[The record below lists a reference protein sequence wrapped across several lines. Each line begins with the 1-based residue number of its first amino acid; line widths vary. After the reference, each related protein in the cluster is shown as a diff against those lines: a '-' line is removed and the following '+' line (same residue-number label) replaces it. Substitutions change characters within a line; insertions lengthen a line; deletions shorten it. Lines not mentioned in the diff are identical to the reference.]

1 MATYTV
7 KSGDCLWNIAKSQLG
22 DPYRWTEIADL
33 NGISRSNPMIHPGDV
48 LTLPGSSGG
57 STGTTG
63 SNKNTSNKARIE
75 YFGLQ
80 AGTDRTVYVTWSWSK
95 ANTKSY
101 KVYWYYTTGNNIW
114 FNGTTNNNEVDKGHP
129 EDSRQSTYSAPSNA
143 YKVKVIVKPIS
154 ETRTVNNKETSYWT
168 AEDSTAKE
176 YSFSNAPNPP
186 GTPSVPTVK
195 IDKLKLTATLD
206 DVDSYTTQMVFEVI
220 KDNEETSWPNRKVFN
235 TSGKLSVS
243 TNHVEYTCSINA
255 GSVYKVRCRGYNKND
270 SSKWGPYSSNV
281 ETIPAVPTEFK
292 TCKANSETSVY
303 LEWGAVATAASY
315 DIEYTTEKRYFD
327 GSNGTTTVTGITT
340 TQYEKTG
347 LESGDEY
354 FFRIRAVNSSG
365 ESGWSEIKSVIIG
378 EKPAAPTTWSSTT
391 TAITGET
398 LNLYWVHN
406 SVDGSSQTYA
416 ELELTINGAVTTET
430 IKNTEDEN
438 EKDKT
443 SVYTIDTTSFTEGS
457 QITWR
462 VRTAGVTLQ
471 YGEWSIVRTVD
482 VYAPP
487 TLEINLYNSEGSAF
501 EQLTSFPFY
510 LETNAGP
517 ATQNPIGYYVSIIAN
532 EAYETIDNIGNVKMV
547 SSGEEV
553 YSKYFDFDSSTG
565 SRSIAVTFSANNVN
579 LDNNISYTASCTVS
593 MDSGLTAS
601 ASKEFTVAWTDV
613 EYSPNAEIGIDLDAV
628 AAQIRPYCE
637 DDDGTPI
644 SGVTLA
650 VYRREFDG
658 GFTEIASGI
667 ENTGTSFVVDPH
679 PSLDYARYRIVAT
692 TVETGAVSFYDVPG
706 YPVGKPAVIIQWSEA
721 WQGFDTTNSDEI
733 LEPTW
738 SGSMLVLPY
747 NIDISSTYRNDVT
760 LVKYTGRSHPVS
772 YYGTQRGETASWSM
786 EIPKND
792 TETLYGIRRLSVWP
806 GDVYVREP
814 SGSGYWANIN
824 VTFNQDHLET
834 TIPITFDIT
843 RVEGG
848 I

>member
-48 LTLPGSSGG
+48 LTLPGSS
-57 STGTTG
+57 SGTTG

-186 GTPSVPTVK
+186 GTPSAPTVK

-281 ETIPAVPTEFK
+281 ETIPSVPTEFK

-327 GSNGTTTVTGITT
+327 GSDGTTTVTGITT

-471 YGEWSIVRTVD
+471 YGDWSIVRTVD

-487 TLEINLYNSEGSAF
+487 TLEINLYDSEGSAF

-579 LDNNISYTASCTVS
+579 LDNNISYMASCTVS

-613 EYSPNAEIGIDLDAV
+613 EYSPNAEIGIDLDTV

-824 VTFNQDHLET
+824 VTFSQDHLET

>member
-1 MATYTV
+1 
-7 KSGDCLWNIAKSQLG
+7 
-22 DPYRWTEIADL
+22 
-33 NGISRSNPMIHPGDV
+33 MIHPGDV

-416 ELELTINGAVTTET
+416 ELELTINGTVTTET
-430 IKNTEDEN
+430 IKNTEDEDK
-438 EKDKT
+438 KDKT

>member
-7 KSGDCLWNIAKSQLG
+7 KSGDCLWNIAQSKLG
-22 DPYRWTEIADL
+22 NPYRWTEIADL
-33 NGISRSNPMIHPGDV
+33 NGISRSNPIIYPGDV
-48 LTLPGSSGG
+48 LTLPGSSSG
-57 STGTTG
+57 GTTG
-63 SNKNTSNKARIE
+63 SNRNTSNKARIE
-75 YFGLQ
+75 YLGLQ
-80 AGTDRTVYVTWSWSK
+80 AGTDRTLYVTWSWSRTS
-95 ANTKSY
+95 TKSY
-101 KVYWYYTTGNNIW
+101 KVSWYYSTGNNVW
-114 FNGTTNNNEVDKGHP
+114 FTGAINNNEVDRYHP
-129 EDSRQSTYSAPSNA
+129 SDSRQSTYTAPSNA
-143 YKVKVIVKPIS
+143 YKVKVIVRPIAN
-154 ETRTVNNKETSYWT
+154 TDKVNNKDTFKWIAS
-168 AEDSTAKE
+168 DSTAKY

-186 GTPSVPTVK
+186 GTPSAPTVT

-206 DVDSYTTQMVFEVI
+206 DIDSNTTKMMFEVT
-220 KDNEETSWPNRKVFN
+220 KNNNKVFN
-235 TSGKLSVS
+235 TSGKLSVK

-255 GSVYKVRCRGYNKND
+255 GSEYKVRCKGYNKND
-270 SSKWGPYSSNV
+270 SSEWGPYSSNMA
-281 ETIPAVPTEFK
+281 TIPAVPTEFE

-303 LEWGAVATAASY
+303 LEWGAVATATSY

-327 GSNGTTTVTGITT
+327 GSDGTTTVTGITT

-347 LESGDEY
+347 LEGGDEY

-365 ESGWSEIKSVIIG
+365 ESGWSEIKSVIVG
-378 EKPAAPTTWSSTT
+378 EKPSAPTTWSSTT

-416 ELELTINGAVTTET
+416 ELELTINGTVTTET
-430 IKNTEDEN
+430 IKNTENED

-443 SVYTIDTTSFTEGS
+443 SVYTIDTTPLTEGS
-457 QITWR
+457 QIAWR

-471 YGEWSIVRTVD
+471 YGDWSIVRTVD

-487 TLEINLYNSEGSAF
+487 TLEINLYDSEGSAF

-532 EAYETIDNIGNVKMV
+532 EAYETTDNIGNVKMV

-553 YSKYFDFDSSTG
+553 YSRYFDFDSSTG

-601 ASKEFTVAWTDV
+601 ASKEFTVAWTDI
-613 EYSPNAEIGIDLDAV
+613 EYSPNAEIGVDLDAV
-628 AAQIRPYCE
+628 TAQIRPYCE

-706 YPVGKPAVIIQWSEA
+706 YPIGKPAVIIQWSEA
-721 WQGFDTTNSDEI
+721 WQGFDTRNSDEI
-733 LEPTW
+733 SEPTW

-792 TETLYGIRRLSVWP
+792 TETLYGIRRLSIWP

-824 VTFNQDHLET
+824 VTFNQDHLAT
-834 TIPITFDIT
+834 TIPITFEIT

>member
-7 KSGDCLWNIAKSQLG
+7 KSGDCLWNIAQSKLG
-22 DPYRWTEIADL
+22 NPYRWTEIADL
-33 NGISRSNPMIHPGDV
+33 NGISRSNPIIYPGDV
-48 LTLPGSSGG
+48 LTLPGSSSG
-57 STGTTG
+57 GTTG
-63 SNKNTSNKARIE
+63 SNRNTSNKARIE
-75 YFGLQ
+75 YLGLQ
-80 AGTDRTVYVTWSWSK
+80 AGTDRTLYVTWSWSRTS
-95 ANTKSY
+95 TKSY
-101 KVYWYYTTGNNIW
+101 KVSWYYSTGNNVW
-114 FNGTTNNNEVDKGHP
+114 FTGAINNNEVDRYHP
-129 EDSRQSTYSAPSNA
+129 SDSRQSTYTAPSNA
-143 YKVKVIVKPIS
+143 YKVKVIVRPIAN
-154 ETRTVNNKETSYWT
+154 TDKVNNKDTFKWIAS
-168 AEDSTAKE
+168 DSTAKY

-186 GTPSVPTVK
+186 GTPSAPTVT

-206 DVDSYTTQMVFEVI
+206 DIDSNTTKMMFEVT
-220 KDNEETSWPNRKVFN
+220 KNNNKVFN
-235 TSGKLSVS
+235 TSGKLSVK

-255 GSVYKVRCRGYNKND
+255 GSEYKVRCKGYNKND
-270 SSKWGPYSSNV
+270 SSEWGPYSSNMA
-281 ETIPAVPTEFK
+281 TIPAVPTEFE

-303 LEWGAVATAASY
+303 LEWGAVATATSY

-327 GSNGTTTVTGITT
+327 GSDGTTTVTGITT

-347 LESGDEY
+347 LEGGDEY

-365 ESGWSEIKSVIIG
+365 ESGWSEIKSVIVG
-378 EKPAAPTTWSSTT
+378 EKPSAPTTWSSTT

-416 ELELTINGAVTTET
+416 ELELTINGTVTTET
-430 IKNTEDEN
+430 IKNTENED

-443 SVYTIDTTSFTEGS
+443 SVYTIDTTPLTEGS

-471 YGEWSIVRTVD
+471 YGDWSIVRTVD

-487 TLEINLYNSEGSAF
+487 TLEINLYDSEGSAF

-532 EAYETIDNIGNVKMV
+532 EAYETTDNIGNVKMV

-553 YSKYFDFDSSTG
+553 YSRYFDFDSSTG

-601 ASKEFTVAWTDV
+601 ASKEFTVAWTDI
-613 EYSPNAEIGIDLDAV
+613 EYSPNAEIGVDLDAV
-628 AAQIRPYCE
+628 TAQIRPYCE

-706 YPVGKPAVIIQWSEA
+706 YPIGKPAVIIQWSEA
-721 WQGFDTTNSDEI
+721 WQGFDTRNSDEI
-733 LEPTW
+733 SEPTW

-747 NIDISSTYRNDVT
+747 NIDISNTYRNDVT

-792 TETLYGIRRLSVWP
+792 TETLYGIRRLSIWP

-824 VTFNQDHLET
+824 VTFNQDHLAT
-834 TIPITFDIT
+834 TIPITFEIT

>member
-1 MATYTV
+1 M
-7 KSGDCLWNIAKSQLG
+7 K
-22 DPYRWTEIADL
+22 
-33 NGISRSNPMIHPGDV
+33 
-48 LTLPGSSGG
+48 
-57 STGTTG
+57 
-63 SNKNTSNKARIE
+63 
-75 YFGLQ
+75 
-80 AGTDRTVYVTWSWSK
+80 
-95 ANTKSY
+95 
-101 KVYWYYTTGNNIW
+101 
-114 FNGTTNNNEVDKGHP
+114 
-129 EDSRQSTYSAPSNA
+129 
-143 YKVKVIVKPIS
+143 
-154 ETRTVNNKETSYWT
+154 WT
-168 AEDSTAKE
+168 ASDSTAKY

-186 GTPSVPTVK
+186 GTPSAPTVT

-206 DVDSYTTQMVFEVI
+206 DVDSNTTKMMFEVT
-220 KDNEETSWPNRKVFN
+220 KDNNKVFN
-235 TSGKLSVS
+235 TSGKLSVK

-255 GSVYKVRCRGYNKND
+255 GSEYKVRCKGYNKND
-270 SSKWGPYSSNV
+270 SSEWGPYSSNMV
-281 ETIPAVPTEFK
+281 TIPAVPTEFE

-303 LEWGAVATAASY
+303 LEWGAVATATSY

-327 GSNGTTTVTGITT
+327 GSDGTTTITGITT

-347 LESGDEY
+347 LEGGDEY

-365 ESGWSEIKSVIIG
+365 ESGWSEIKSVIVG

-416 ELELTINGAVTTET
+416 ELELTINGTVTTET
-430 IKNTEDEN
+430 IKNTEDED

-443 SVYTIDTTSFTEGS
+443 SVYTINTTSLTEGS

-471 YGEWSIVRTVD
+471 YGDWSIVRTVD

-532 EAYETIDNIGNVKMV
+532 EAYETTDNIGNVKMV

-553 YSKYFDFDSSTG
+553 YSRYFDFDSSTG

-601 ASKEFTVAWTDV
+601 ASKEFTVAWTDI
-613 EYSPNAEIGIDLDAV
+613 EYSPNAEIGVDLDAV
-628 AAQIRPYCE
+628 TAQIRPYCE

-658 GFTEIASGI
+658 GFTEIASGV
-667 ENTGTSFVVDPH
+667 ENTGTSFVMDPH

-706 YPVGKPAVIIQWSEA
+706 YPIGKPAVIIQWSEA
-721 WQGFDTTNSDEI
+721 WQGFDTRNSDEI
-733 LEPTW
+733 SEPTW

-824 VTFNQDHLET
+824 VTFNQDHLAT

>member
-7 KSGDCLWNIAKSQLG
+7 KRGDCLWNIAQSKLG
-22 DPYRWTEIADL
+22 NPYRWTEIADL
-33 NGISRSNPMIHPGDV
+33 NGISRSNPIIHPGDV
-48 LTLPGSSGG
+48 LTLPGSSSG
-57 STGTTG
+57 GTTIS

-75 YFGLQ
+75 YLGLQ
-80 AGTDRTVYVTWSWSK
+80 AGTDRTLYVTWSWSRTS
-95 ANTKSY
+95 TKSY
-101 KVYWYYTTGNNIW
+101 KVYWYYSTGNNVW
-114 FNGTTNNNEVDKGHP
+114 FTGATNNNEVDSYHP
-129 EDSRQSTYSAPSNA
+129 SDARQSTYTAPSNA
-143 YKVKVIVKPIS
+143 YKVKVIVRPIAK
-154 ETRTVNNKETSYWT
+154 TGKVNNKETLKWT
-168 AEDSTAKE
+168 ASDSTAKY

-186 GTPSVPTVK
+186 GTPSAPTVT

-206 DVDSYTTQMVFEVI
+206 DVDSNTTKMMFEVT
-220 KDNEETSWPNRKVFN
+220 KNNNKVFN
-235 TSGKLSVS
+235 TSGKLSVK

-255 GSVYKVRCRGYNKND
+255 GSEYKVRCKGYNKND
-270 SSKWGPYSSNV
+270 SSEWGPYSSNMA
-281 ETIPAVPTEFK
+281 TIPAVPTEFE

-303 LEWGAVATAASY
+303 LEWGAVATATSY

-327 GSNGTTTVTGITT
+327 GSDGTTTVTGITT

-347 LESGDEY
+347 LEGGDEY

-365 ESGWSEIKSVIIG
+365 ESGWSEIKSVIVG

-391 TAITGET
+391 TAIIGET

-416 ELELTINGAVTTET
+416 ELELTINGTVTTET

-443 SVYTIDTTSFTEGS
+443 SVYTINTTSLTEGS

-471 YGEWSIVRTVD
+471 YGDWSIVRTVD

-532 EAYETIDNIGNVKMV
+532 EAYETTDNIGNAKMV

-553 YSKYFDFDSSTG
+553 YSRYFDFDSSTG

-601 ASKEFTVAWTDV
+601 ASKEFTVAWTDI
-613 EYSPNAEIGIDLDAV
+613 EYSPNAEIGVDLDTV
-628 AAQIRPYCE
+628 TAQIRPYCE

-658 GFTEIASGI
+658 GFTEIASGV
-667 ENTGTSFVVDPH
+667 ENTGTSFVLDPH

-692 TVETGAVSFYDVPG
+692 TVETGSVSFYDVPG
-706 YPVGKPAVIIQWSEA
+706 YPIGKPAVIIQWSEA

-733 LEPTW
+733 SEPTW

-824 VTFNQDHLET
+824 VTFNQDHLAT
-834 TIPITFDIT
+834 TIPITFEIT

>member
-7 KSGDCLWNIAKSQLG
+7 KRGDCLWNIAQSKLG
-22 DPYRWTEIADL
+22 NPYRWTEIADL
-33 NGISRSNPMIHPGDV
+33 NGISRSNPIIHPGDV
-48 LTLPGSSGG
+48 LTLPGSNSGG
-57 STGTTG
+57 TTIS
-63 SNKNTSNKARIE
+63 SNKNTSSRARIE
-75 YFGLQ
+75 YLGLQ
-80 AGTDRTVYVTWSWSK
+80 AGTDRTLYVTWSWSRTS
-95 ANTKSY
+95 TKSY
-101 KVYWYYTTGNNIW
+101 KVYWYYSTGNNVW
-114 FNGTTNNNEVDKGHP
+114 FTGATNNNEVDRYHP
-129 EDSRQSTYSAPSNA
+129 SDARQSTYTAPSNA
-143 YKVKVIVKPIS
+143 YKVKVIVRPIAK
-154 ETRTVNNKETSYWT
+154 TGKVNNIETFKWIAS
-168 AEDSTAKE
+168 DSTAKY

-186 GTPSVPTVK
+186 GTPSAPTVT

-206 DVDSYTTQMVFEVI
+206 DVDSNTTKMMFEVT
-220 KDNEETSWPNRKVFN
+220 KNNNKVFN
-235 TSGKLSVS
+235 TSGKLSVK

-255 GSVYKVRCRGYNKND
+255 GSEYKVRCKGYNKND
-270 SSKWGPYSSNV
+270 SSEWGPYSSNMV
-281 ETIPAVPTEFK
+281 TIPAVPTEFE

-303 LEWGAVATAASY
+303 LEWGAVATATSY

-327 GSNGTTTVTGITT
+327 GSDGTTTITGITT

-347 LESGDEY
+347 LEGGDEY

-365 ESGWSEIKSVIIG
+365 ESGWSEIKSVIVG
-378 EKPAAPTTWSSTT
+378 EKPEAPTTWSSTT

-416 ELELTINGAVTTET
+416 ELELTINGTVTTET

-438 EKDKT
+438 EKDKV
-443 SVYTIDTTSFTEGS
+443 SVYSINSTSLTEGS

-471 YGEWSIVRTVD
+471 YGDWSIVRTVD

-532 EAYETIDNIGNVKMV
+532 EAYETTDNIGNVKMV

-553 YSKYFDFDSSTG
+553 YSRYFDFDSSTG

-601 ASKEFTVAWTDV
+601 ASKEFTVAWTDI
-613 EYSPNAEIGIDLDAV
+613 EYSPNAEIGVDLDTV
-628 AAQIRPYCE
+628 TAQIRPYCE

-658 GFTEIASGI
+658 GFTEIASGV

-692 TVETGAVSFYDVPG
+692 TVETGSVSFYDVPG
-706 YPVGKPAVIIQWSEA
+706 YPIGKPAVIIQWSEA

-733 LEPTW
+733 SEPTW

-824 VTFNQDHLET
+824 VTFNQDHLAT

>member
-7 KSGDCLWNIAKSQLG
+7 KRGDCLWNIAQSKLG
-22 DPYRWTEIADL
+22 NPYRWTEIADL
-33 NGISRSNPMIHPGDV
+33 NGISRSNPIIHPGDV
-48 LTLPGSSGG
+48 LTLPGSSSGG
-57 STGTTG
+57 TTTG

-80 AGTDRTVYVTWSWSK
+80 AGTDRTLYVTWSWSK
-95 ANTKSY
+95 TNTKSY

-114 FNGTTNNNEVDKGHP
+114 FTGATNNNEVDSNHP
-129 EDSRQSTYSAPSNA
+129 SDSRQSTYTAPSNA

-154 ETRTVNNKETSYWT
+154 KTRTINNKETSYWT
-168 AEDSTAKE
+168 AGDSTAKY

-186 GTPSVPTVK
+186 GTPSAPTVT

-206 DVDSYTTQMVFEVI
+206 DVDSNTTKMMFEVT
-220 KDNEETSWPNRKVFN
+220 KDNNKVFN
-235 TSGKLSVS
+235 TSGKLSVK

-255 GSVYKVRCRGYNKND
+255 GSEYKVRCKGYNKND
-270 SSKWGPYSSNV
+270 SSEWGPYSSNMA
-281 ETIPAVPTEFK
+281 TIPAVPTEFK

-303 LEWGAVATAASY
+303 LEWGAVSTAVSY

-327 GSNGTTTVTGITT
+327 GSDGTTTVTGITT

-347 LESGDEY
+347 LEGGDEY

-365 ESGWSEIKSVIIG
+365 ESGWSEIKSVIVG

-416 ELELTINGAVTTET
+416 ELELTINGTVTTET
-430 IKNTEDEN
+430 IKNTEDEDK
-438 EKDKT
+438 KDKT
-443 SVYTIDTTSFTEGS
+443 SVYTINTTSLTEGS

-471 YGEWSIVRTVD
+471 YGDWSIVRTVD

-532 EAYETIDNIGNVKMV
+532 EAYETTDNIGNVKMV

-613 EYSPNAEIGIDLDAV
+613 EYSPNAEIGVDLDAIT
-628 AAQIRPYCE
+628 AQIRPYCE

-658 GFTEIASGI
+658 RFTEIASGI

-824 VTFNQDHLET
+824 VTFNQDHLAT
-834 TIPITFDIT
+834 TIPITFEIT

>member
-1 MATYTV
+1 M
-7 KSGDCLWNIAKSQLG
+7 
-22 DPYRWTEIADL
+22 
-33 NGISRSNPMIHPGDV
+33 
-48 LTLPGSSGG
+48 
-57 STGTTG
+57 
-63 SNKNTSNKARIE
+63 
-75 YFGLQ
+75 
-80 AGTDRTVYVTWSWSK
+80 
-95 ANTKSY
+95 
-101 KVYWYYTTGNNIW
+101 
-114 FNGTTNNNEVDKGHP
+114 
-129 EDSRQSTYSAPSNA
+129 
-143 YKVKVIVKPIS
+143 
-154 ETRTVNNKETSYWT
+154 
-168 AEDSTAKE
+168 
-176 YSFSNAPNPP
+176 
-186 GTPSVPTVK
+186 
-195 IDKLKLTATLD
+195 
-206 DVDSYTTQMVFEVI
+206 
-220 KDNEETSWPNRKVFN
+220 
-235 TSGKLSVS
+235 
-243 TNHVEYTCSINA
+243 
-255 GSVYKVRCRGYNKND
+255 
-270 SSKWGPYSSNV
+270 
-281 ETIPAVPTEFK
+281 
-292 TCKANSETSVY
+292 
-303 LEWGAVATAASY
+303 
-315 DIEYTTEKRYFD
+315 
-327 GSNGTTTVTGITT
+327 
-340 TQYEKTG
+340 
-347 LESGDEY
+347 
-354 FFRIRAVNSSG
+354 
-365 ESGWSEIKSVIIG
+365 
-378 EKPAAPTTWSSTT
+378 
-391 TAITGET
+391 
-398 LNLYWVHN
+398 
-406 SVDGSSQTYA
+406 
-416 ELELTINGAVTTET
+416 
-430 IKNTEDEN
+430 
-438 EKDKT
+438 
-443 SVYTIDTTSFTEGS
+443 
-457 QITWR
+457 
-462 VRTAGVTLQ
+462 
-471 YGEWSIVRTVD
+471 
-482 VYAPP
+482 YAPP

-532 EAYETIDNIGNVKMV
+532 EAYETTDNIGNVKMV

-553 YSKYFDFDSSTG
+553 YSRYFDFDSSTG

-601 ASKEFTVAWTDV
+601 ASKEFTVAWTDI
-613 EYSPNAEIGIDLDAV
+613 EYSPNAEIGVDLDAV
-628 AAQIRPYCE
+628 TAQIRPYCE

-658 GFTEIASGI
+658 GFTEIASGV

-706 YPVGKPAVIIQWSEA
+706 YPIGKPAVIIQWSEA
-721 WQGFDTTNSDEI
+721 WQGFDTRNSDEI
-733 LEPTW
+733 SEPTW

-824 VTFNQDHLET
+824 VTFNQDHLAT

>member
-7 KSGDCLWNIAKSQLG
+7 KRGDCLWNIAQSKLG
-22 DPYRWTEIADL
+22 NPYRWTEIADL
-33 NGISRSNPMIHPGDV
+33 NGISRSNPIIHPGDV
-48 LTLPGSSGG
+48 LTLPGSSSG
-57 STGTTG
+57 GTTIS
-63 SNKNTSNKARIE
+63 SNRNTSNKVRIE
-75 YFGLQ
+75 YLGLQ
-80 AGTDRTVYVTWSWSK
+80 AGTDRTLYVTWSWSRTS
-95 ANTKSY
+95 TKSY
-101 KVYWYYTTGNNIW
+101 KIYWYYTTGNNVW
-114 FNGTTNNNEVDKGHP
+114 FTGATNNNEVDRYHP
-129 EDSRQSTYSAPSNA
+129 SDSRQSTYTAPSNA
-143 YKVKVIVKPIS
+143 YKVKVIVRPIAN
-154 ETRTVNNKETSYWT
+154 TDIINNKETSKWI
-168 AEDSTAKE
+168 AGDSTAKY

-186 GTPSVPTVK
+186 GTPSAPTVT
-195 IDKLKLTATLD
+195 IDKLKLTAILD
-206 DVDSYTTQMVFEVI
+206 DIDSNTTKMMFEVT
-220 KDNEETSWPNRKVFN
+220 KNNNKVFN
-235 TSGKLSVS
+235 TSGKLSVKK
-243 TNHVEYTCSINA
+243 NHVEYTCSINA
-255 GSVYKVRCRGYNKND
+255 GSEYKVRCKGYNKND
-270 SSKWGPYSSNV
+270 SSEWGPYSSNMA
-281 ETIPAVPTEFK
+281 TIPAVPTEFE

-303 LEWGAVATAASY
+303 LEWGAVATATSY

-327 GSNGTTTVTGITT
+327 GSDGTTTITGITT

-347 LESGDEY
+347 LEGGDEY

-365 ESGWSEIKSVIIG
+365 ESGWSEIKSVIVG

-406 SVDGSSQTYA
+406 SADGSSQTYA
-416 ELELTINGAVTTET
+416 ELELTINGTVTTET
-430 IKNTEDEN
+430 IKNTEDEDK
-438 EKDKT
+438 KDKT
-443 SVYTIDTTSFTEGS
+443 SVYTINTTSLTEGS

-471 YGEWSIVRTVD
+471 YGDWSIVRTVD

-532 EAYETIDNIGNVKMV
+532 EAYETTDNIGNVKMV

-553 YSKYFDFDSSTG
+553 YSRYFDFDSSTG

-601 ASKEFTVAWTDV
+601 ASKEFTVAWTDI
-613 EYSPNAEIGIDLDAV
+613 EYSPNAEIGVDLDAV
-628 AAQIRPYCE
+628 TAQIRPYCE

-706 YPVGKPAVIIQWSEA
+706 YPIGKPAVIIQWSEA
-721 WQGFDTTNSDEI
+721 WQGFDTRNSDEI

-772 YYGTQRGETASWSM
+772 YYGTHRGETASWSM

-792 TETLYGIRRLSVWP
+792 TETLYGIRRLSIWP

-824 VTFNQDHLET
+824 VTFSQDHLAT
-834 TIPITFDIT
+834 TIPITFEIT

>member
-416 ELELTINGAVTTET
+416 ELELTINGTVTTET
-430 IKNTEDEN
+430 IKNTEDEDK
-438 EKDKT
+438 KDKT

>member
-186 GTPSVPTVK
+186 GTPSAPTVK

-281 ETIPAVPTEFK
+281 ETIPSVPTEFK

-327 GSNGTTTVTGITT
+327 GSDGTTTVTGITT

-430 IKNTEDEN
+430 IKNTEDEDK
-438 EKDKT
+438 KDKT

-579 LDNNISYTASCTVS
+579 LDNNISYMASCTVS

-613 EYSPNAEIGIDLDAV
+613 EYSPNAEIGIDLDTV

>member
-7 KSGDCLWNIAKSQLG
+7 KSGDCLWNIAQSKLG
-22 DPYRWTEIADL
+22 NPYRWTEIADL
-33 NGISRSNPMIHPGDV
+33 NGISRSNPIIYPGDV
-48 LTLPGSSGG
+48 LTLPGSSSG
-57 STGTTG
+57 GTTG
-63 SNKNTSNKARIE
+63 SNRNTSNKARIE
-75 YFGLQ
+75 YLGLQ
-80 AGTDRTVYVTWSWSK
+80 AGTDRTLYVTWSWSRTS
-95 ANTKSY
+95 TKSY
-101 KVYWYYTTGNNIW
+101 KVSWYYSTGNNVW
-114 FNGTTNNNEVDKGHP
+114 FTGAINNNEVDRYHP
-129 EDSRQSTYSAPSNA
+129 SDSRQSTYTAPSNA
-143 YKVKVIVKPIS
+143 YKVKVIVRPIAN
-154 ETRTVNNKETSYWT
+154 TDKVNNKDTFKWIAS
-168 AEDSTAKE
+168 DSTAKY

-186 GTPSVPTVK
+186 GTPSAPTVT

-206 DVDSYTTQMVFEVI
+206 DIDSNTTKMMFEVT
-220 KDNEETSWPNRKVFN
+220 KNNNKVFN
-235 TSGKLSVS
+235 TSGKLSVK

-255 GSVYKVRCRGYNKND
+255 GSEYKVRCKGYNKND
-270 SSKWGPYSSNV
+270 SSEWGPYSSNMA
-281 ETIPAVPTEFK
+281 TIPAVPTEFE

-303 LEWGAVATAASY
+303 LEWGAVATATSY

-327 GSNGTTTVTGITT
+327 GSDGTTTVTGITT

-347 LESGDEY
+347 LEGGDEY

-365 ESGWSEIKSVIIG
+365 ESGWSEIKSVIVG
-378 EKPAAPTTWSSTT
+378 EKPSAPTTWSSTT

-416 ELELTINGAVTTET
+416 ELELTINGTVTTET
-430 IKNTEDEN
+430 IKNTENED

-443 SVYTIDTTSFTEGS
+443 SVYTIDTTPLTEGS
-457 QITWR
+457 QIAWR

-471 YGEWSIVRTVD
+471 YGDWSIVRTVD

-487 TLEINLYNSEGSAF
+487 TLEINLYDSEGSAF

-532 EAYETIDNIGNVKMV
+532 EAYETTDNIGNVKMV

-553 YSKYFDFDSSTG
+553 YSRYFDFDSSTG

-601 ASKEFTVAWTDV
+601 ASKEFTVAWTDI
-613 EYSPNAEIGIDLDAV
+613 EYSPNAEIGVDLDAV
-628 AAQIRPYCE
+628 TAQIRPYCE

-706 YPVGKPAVIIQWSEA
+706 YPIGKPAVIIQWSEA
-721 WQGFDTTNSDEI
+721 WQGFDTRNSDEI
-733 LEPTW
+733 SEPTW

-792 TETLYGIRRLSVWP
+792 TETLYGIIRLSIWP
-806 GDVYVREP
+806 VDFYVREP

-824 VTFNQDHLET
+824 VTFNQDHLAT
-834 TIPITFDIT
+834 TIPITFEIT

>member
-7 KSGDCLWNIAKSQLG
+7 KSGDCLWNIAQSKLG
-22 DPYRWTEIADL
+22 NPYRWTEIADL
-33 NGISRSNPMIHPGDV
+33 NGISRSNPVINPGDV
-48 LTLPGSSGG
+48 LTLPDSS
-57 STGTTG
+57 SGTTG
-63 SNKNTSNKARIE
+63 SNKNTSNKVRIE

-114 FNGTTNNNEVDKGHP
+114 FNGTTANNEVDERHP
-129 EDSRQSTYSAPSNA
+129 ENSRQSTYSAPSNA

-154 ETRTVNNKETSYWT
+154 ETRTVNDKETSYWT

-176 YSFSNAPNPP
+176 YSFSKAPNPP
-186 GTPSVPTVK
+186 GTPSAPTVN

-206 DVDSYTTQMVFEVI
+206 DVDSYTRQIVFEVI
-220 KDNEETSWPNRKVFN
+220 KDNEETSWPHRKVFN
-235 TSGKLSVS
+235 TSGKLPVS

-270 SSKWGPYSSNV
+270 SSDWGPYSSNV

-303 LEWGAVATAASY
+303 LEWGAVATATSY

-327 GSNGTTTVTGITT
+327 GSDGTTTVTGITS

-347 LESGDEY
+347 LESGEEY

-406 SVDGSSQTYA
+406 AVDGSSQTYA
-416 ELELTINGAVTTET
+416 ELELTINGTVTTET
-430 IKNTEDEN
+430 IKNTENED

-443 SVYTIDTTSFTEGS
+443 SVYTINTTSFTEGS
-457 QITWR
+457 KITWR
-462 VRTAGVTLQ
+462 VRTAGITKQ

-487 TLEINLYNSEGSAF
+487 TLEINLYDSEGSAF

-532 EAYETIDNIGNVKMV
+532 EAYETTDNIGNVKMV

-579 LDNNISYTASCTVS
+579 LDNNISYTASCIVS

-601 ASKEFTVAWTDV
+601 ASKEFTVAWTDA
-613 EYSPNAEIGIDLDAV
+613 EYSPNAEIGIDLDTV

-644 SGVTLA
+644 PGVMLA

-733 LEPTW
+733 SEPTW

-792 TETLYGIRRLSVWP
+792 SETLYGIRRLSVWP

-824 VTFNQDHLET
+824 VTFSQDHLET

>member
-7 KSGDCLWNIAKSQLG
+7 KRGDCLWNIAQSKLG
-22 DPYRWTEIADL
+22 NPYRWTEIADL
-33 NGISRSNPMIHPGDV
+33 NGISRSNPIIHPGDV
-48 LTLPGSSGG
+48 LTLPGSSSG
-57 STGTTG
+57 GTTIS

-75 YFGLQ
+75 YLGLQ
-80 AGTDRTVYVTWSWSK
+80 AGTDRTLYVTWSWSRTS
-95 ANTKSY
+95 TKSY
-101 KVYWYYTTGNNIW
+101 KVYWYYSTGNNVW
-114 FNGTTNNNEVDKGHP
+114 FTGATNNNEVDSYHP
-129 EDSRQSTYSAPSNA
+129 SDARQSTYTAPSNA
-143 YKVKVIVKPIS
+143 YKVKVIVRPIAK
-154 ETRTVNNKETSYWT
+154 TGKVNNKETLKWT
-168 AEDSTAKE
+168 ASDSTAKY

-186 GTPSVPTVK
+186 GTPSAPTVT

-206 DVDSYTTQMVFEVI
+206 DVDSSTTKMMFEVT
-220 KDNEETSWPNRKVFN
+220 KNNNKVFN
-235 TSGKLSVS
+235 TSGKLSVK

-255 GSVYKVRCRGYNKND
+255 GSEYKVRCKGYNKND
-270 SSKWGPYSSNV
+270 SSEWGPYSSNMA
-281 ETIPAVPTEFK
+281 TIPAVPTEFE

-303 LEWGAVATAASY
+303 LEWGAVATATSY

-327 GSNGTTTVTGITT
+327 GSDGTTTVTGITT

-347 LESGDEY
+347 LEGGDEY

-365 ESGWSEIKSVIIG
+365 ESGWSEIKSVIVG
-378 EKPAAPTTWSSTT
+378 EKPSAPTTWSSTT

-416 ELELTINGAVTTET
+416 ELELTINGTVTTET

-443 SVYTIDTTSFTEGS
+443 SVYTINTTSLTEGS

-471 YGEWSIVRTVD
+471 YGDWSIVRTVD

-532 EAYETIDNIGNVKMV
+532 EAYETTDNIGNVKMV

-553 YSKYFDFDSSTG
+553 YSRYFDFDSSTG

-601 ASKEFTVAWTDV
+601 ASKEFIVAWTDI
-613 EYSPNAEIGIDLDAV
+613 EYSPNAEIGVDLDTV
-628 AAQIRPYCE
+628 TAQIRPYCE

-658 GFTEIASGI
+658 GFTEIASGV

-692 TVETGAVSFYDVPG
+692 TVETGSVSFYDVPG
-706 YPVGKPAVIIQWSEA
+706 YPIGKPAVIIQWSEA

-733 LEPTW
+733 SEPTW

-824 VTFNQDHLET
+824 VTFSQDHLAT
-834 TIPITFDIT
+834 TIPITFEIT

>member
-7 KSGDCLWNIAKSQLG
+7 KRGDCLWNIAQSKLG
-22 DPYRWTEIADL
+22 NPYRWTEIADL
-33 NGISRSNPMIHPGDV
+33 NGISRSNPIIHPGDV
-48 LTLPGSSGG
+48 LTLPGSSSG
-57 STGTTG
+57 GTTG
-63 SNKNTSNKARIE
+63 SNRNTSNKARIE
-75 YFGLQ
+75 YLGLQ
-80 AGTDRTVYVTWSWSK
+80 AGTDRTLYVTWSWSRTS
-95 ANTKSY
+95 TKSY
-101 KVYWYYTTGNNIW
+101 KVSWYYSTGNNVW
-114 FNGTTNNNEVDKGHP
+114 FTGAINNNEVDRYHP
-129 EDSRQSTYSAPSNA
+129 SDSRQSTYTAPSNA
-143 YKVKVIVKPIS
+143 YKVKVIVRPIAN
-154 ETRTVNNKETSYWT
+154 TDKVNNKDTFKWIAS
-168 AEDSTAKE
+168 DSTAKY

-186 GTPSVPTVK
+186 GTPSAPDVT
-195 IDKLKLTATLD
+195 ISNLKLTATLD
-206 DVDSYTTQMVFEVI
+206 DVDSNTTKMMFEVI
-220 KDNEETSWPNRKVFN
+220 RDNNKIFN
-235 TSGKLSVS
+235 TSGKLSVK
-243 TNHVEYTCSINA
+243 TNHVEYTCSIKA
-255 GSVYKVRCRGYNKND
+255 GSVYKVRCKGYNKND
-270 SSKWGPYSSNV
+270 SSEWGPYSSNK
-281 ETIPAVPTEFK
+281 ETIPAVPTEFE

-303 LEWGAVATAASY
+303 LEWGAVATATSY

-327 GSNGTTTVTGITT
+327 GSDGTTTVTGITT

-365 ESGWSEIKSVIIG
+365 ESGWSEIKSVIVG

-398 LNLYWVHN
+398 LSLYWVHN

-416 ELELTINGAVTTET
+416 ELELTINGTVTTET
-430 IKNTEDEN
+430 IKNTEEEDK
-438 EKDKT
+438 KDKT
-443 SVYTIDTTSFTEGS
+443 SVYTINTTSLTEGS

-471 YGEWSIVRTVD
+471 YGDWSIVRTVD

-532 EAYETIDNIGNVKMV
+532 EAYETTDNIGNVKMV

-553 YSKYFDFDSSTG
+553 YSRYFDFDSSTG
-565 SRSIAVTFSANNVN
+565 SRSIAVKFSANNVN

-601 ASKEFTVAWTDV
+601 ASKEFTVAWTDI
-613 EYSPNAEIGIDLDAV
+613 EYSPNAEIGVDLDAV
-628 AAQIRPYCE
+628 TAQIRPYCE

-658 GFTEIASGI
+658 GFTEIASGV
-667 ENTGTSFVVDPH
+667 ENNGTSFVVDPH

-706 YPVGKPAVIIQWSEA
+706 YPIGKPAVIIQWSEA

-733 LEPTW
+733 SEPTW

-792 TETLYGIRRLSVWP
+792 TETLYGIRRLSIWP

-824 VTFNQDHLET
+824 VTFNQDHLAT
-834 TIPITFDIT
+834 TIPITFEIT

>member
-186 GTPSVPTVK
+186 GTPSAPTVK

-206 DVDSYTTQMVFEVI
+206 DVDSYTTRMVFEVI

-292 TCKANSETSVY
+292 ACKANSETSVY

-327 GSNGTTTVTGITT
+327 GSDGTTTVTGITT

-406 SVDGSSQTYA
+406 AVDGSSQTYA
-416 ELELTINGAVTTET
+416 ELELTINGTITTET
-430 IKNTEDEN
+430 IKNTEDVN

-487 TLEINLYNSEGSAF
+487 TLEINLYDSEGSAF

-532 EAYETIDNIGNVKMV
+532 EAYETTDNIGNVKMV

-565 SRSIAVTFSANNVN
+565 SRSIAVKFSANNVN

>member
-7 KSGDCLWNIAKSQLG
+7 KSGDCLWNIAQSKLG
-22 DPYRWTEIADL
+22 NPYRWTEIADL
-33 NGISRSNPMIHPGDV
+33 NGISRSNPIIHPGDV
-48 LTLPGSSGG
+48 LTLPGSSSG
-57 STGTTG
+57 GTTIN

-75 YFGLQ
+75 YLGLQ
-80 AGTDRTVYVTWSWSK
+80 AGTDRTLYATWSWSRTS
-95 ANTKSY
+95 TKSY
-101 KVYWYYTTGNNIW
+101 KVYWYYSTGNNIW
-114 FNGTTNNNEVDKGHP
+114 FTGATNNNEVDSNHP
-129 EDSRQSTYSAPSNA
+129 SDSRQSTYTAPSNA
-143 YKVKVIVKPIS
+143 YKVKLIVRPIAK
-154 ETRTVNNKETSYWT
+154 TGKVNNKETSKWT
-168 AEDSTAKE
+168 AGDSTAKY

-186 GTPSVPTVK
+186 GTPSAPDVN
-195 IDKLKLTATLD
+195 ISNLKLTAILD
-206 DVDSYTTQMVFEVI
+206 DVDSNTTKMMFEVI
-220 KDNEETSWPNRKVFN
+220 KDNNKVFN
-235 TSGKLSVS
+235 TSGKLSVK
-243 TNHVEYTCSINA
+243 TNHVEYSCSIKA
-255 GSVYKVRCRGYNKND
+255 GSVYKVRCRGCNKND
-270 SSKWGPYSSNV
+270 SSEWGPYSSNK
-281 ETIPAVPTEFK
+281 ETIPAVPTEFE

-303 LEWGAVATAASY
+303 LEWGAVSTATSY

-327 GSNGTTTVTGITT
+327 GSDGTNTITGITT

-365 ESGWSEIKSVIIG
+365 ESGWSEIKSVIVG

-416 ELELTINGAVTTET
+416 ELELTINGTVTTET
-430 IKNTEDEN
+430 IKNTEDEDK
-438 EKDKT
+438 KDKT
-443 SVYTIDTTSFTEGS
+443 SIYTIDTTPLTEGS

-471 YGEWSIVRTVD
+471 YGDWSIVRTVD

-487 TLEINLYNSEGSAF
+487 TLEINLYNSEGNAF

-532 EAYETIDNIGNVKMV
+532 EAYETTDNIGNVKMV

-553 YSKYFDFDSSTG
+553 YSRYFDFDSSTG

-601 ASKEFTVAWTDV
+601 ASKEFTVAWTDI
-613 EYSPNAEIGIDLDAV
+613 EYSPNAEIGVDLDTV
-628 AAQIRPYCE
+628 TAQIRPYCE

-644 SGVTLA
+644 SGVTLS

-658 GFTEIASGI
+658 GFTEIASGV

-706 YPVGKPAVIIQWSEA
+706 YPIGKPAVIIQWSEA
-721 WQGFDTTNSDEI
+721 WQGFETTNSDEI
-733 LEPTW
+733 SEPTW

-824 VTFNQDHLET
+824 VTFNQDHLAT
-834 TIPITFDIT
+834 TIPITFEIT

>member
-7 KSGDCLWNIAKSQLG
+7 KRGDCLWNIAQSKLG
-22 DPYRWTEIADL
+22 NPYRWTEIADL
-33 NGISRSNPMIHPGDV
+33 NGISRSNPIIHPGDV
-48 LTLPGSSGG
+48 LTLPGSSSG
-57 STGTTG
+57 GTTIS

-75 YFGLQ
+75 YLGLQ
-80 AGTDRTVYVTWSWSK
+80 AGTDRTLYATWSWSRTS
-95 ANTKSY
+95 TKSY
-101 KVYWYYTTGNNIW
+101 KVYWYYSTGNNVW
-114 FNGTTNNNEVDKGHP
+114 FTGATNNNEVDSYHP
-129 EDSRQSTYSAPSNA
+129 SDARQSTYTAPSNA
-143 YKVKVIVKPIS
+143 YKVKVIVRPIAK
-154 ETRTVNNKETSYWT
+154 TGKVNNKETLKWT
-168 AEDSTAKE
+168 ASDSTAKY

-186 GTPSVPTVK
+186 GTPSAPTVT

-206 DVDSYTTQMVFEVI
+206 DVDSNTTKMMFEVT
-220 KDNEETSWPNRKVFN
+220 KNNNKVFN
-235 TSGKLSVS
+235 TSGKLSVK

-255 GSVYKVRCRGYNKND
+255 GSEYKVRCKGYNKND
-270 SSKWGPYSSNV
+270 SSEWGPYSSNMA
-281 ETIPAVPTEFK
+281 TIPAVPTEFE

-303 LEWGAVATAASY
+303 LEWGAVATATSY

-327 GSNGTTTVTGITT
+327 GSDGTTTITGITT

-347 LESGDEY
+347 LEGGDEY

-365 ESGWSEIKSVIIG
+365 ESGWSEIKSVIVG

-391 TAITGET
+391 TAIIGET

-416 ELELTINGAVTTET
+416 ELELTINGTVTTET

-443 SVYTIDTTSFTEGS
+443 SVYTINTTSLTEGS

-471 YGEWSIVRTVD
+471 YGDWSIVRTVD

-532 EAYETIDNIGNVKMV
+532 EAYETTDNIGNAKMV

-553 YSKYFDFDSSTG
+553 YSRYFDFDSSTG

-601 ASKEFTVAWTDV
+601 ASKEFTVAWTDI
-613 EYSPNAEIGIDLDAV
+613 EYSPNAEIGVDLDTV
-628 AAQIRPYCE
+628 TAQIRPYCE

-658 GFTEIASGI
+658 GFTEIASGV
-667 ENTGTSFVVDPH
+667 ENTGTSFVLDPH

-692 TVETGAVSFYDVPG
+692 TVETGSVSFYDVPG
-706 YPVGKPAVIIQWSEA
+706 YPIGKPAVIIQWSEA

-733 LEPTW
+733 SEPTW

-824 VTFNQDHLET
+824 VTFNQDHLAT
-834 TIPITFDIT
+834 TIPITFEIT

>member
-7 KSGDCLWNIAKSQLG
+7 KSGDCLWNIAQSKLG
-22 DPYRWTEIADL
+22 NPYRWTEIADL
-33 NGISRSNPMIHPGDV
+33 NGISRSNPIIYPGDV
-48 LTLPGSSGG
+48 LTLPGSSSG
-57 STGTTG
+57 GTTG
-63 SNKNTSNKARIE
+63 SNRNTSNKARIE
-75 YFGLQ
+75 YLGLQ
-80 AGTDRTVYVTWSWSK
+80 AGTDRTLYVTWSWSRTS
-95 ANTKSY
+95 TKSY
-101 KVYWYYTTGNNIW
+101 KVSWYYSTGNNVW
-114 FNGTTNNNEVDKGHP
+114 FTGAINNNEVDRYHP
-129 EDSRQSTYSAPSNA
+129 SDSRQSTYTAPSNA
-143 YKVKVIVKPIS
+143 YKVKVIVRPIAN
-154 ETRTVNNKETSYWT
+154 TDKVNNKDTFKWIAS
-168 AEDSTAKE
+168 DSTAKY

-186 GTPSVPTVK
+186 GTPSAPTVT

-206 DVDSYTTQMVFEVI
+206 DIDSNTTKMMFEVT
-220 KDNEETSWPNRKVFN
+220 KNNNKVFN
-235 TSGKLSVS
+235 TSGKLSVK

-255 GSVYKVRCRGYNKND
+255 GSEYKVRCKGYNKND
-270 SSKWGPYSSNV
+270 SSEWGPYSSNMA
-281 ETIPAVPTEFK
+281 TIPAVPTEFE

-303 LEWGAVATAASY
+303 LEWGAVATATSY

-327 GSNGTTTVTGITT
+327 GSDGTTTVTGITT

-347 LESGDEY
+347 LEGGDEY

-365 ESGWSEIKSVIIG
+365 ESGWSEIKSVIVG
-378 EKPAAPTTWSSTT
+378 EKPSAPTTWSSTT

-416 ELELTINGAVTTET
+416 ELELTINGTVTTET
-430 IKNTEDEN
+430 IKNTENED

-443 SVYTIDTTSFTEGS
+443 SVYTIDTTPLTEGS

-471 YGEWSIVRTVD
+471 YGDWSIVRTVD

-487 TLEINLYNSEGSAF
+487 TLEINLYDSEGSAF

-532 EAYETIDNIGNVKMV
+532 EAYETTDNIGNVKMV

-553 YSKYFDFDSSTG
+553 YSRYFDFDSSTG

-601 ASKEFTVAWTDV
+601 ASKEFTVAWTDI
-613 EYSPNAEIGIDLDAV
+613 EYSPNAEIGVDLDAV
-628 AAQIRPYCE
+628 TAQIRPYCE

-706 YPVGKPAVIIQWSEA
+706 YPIGKPAVIIQWSEA
-721 WQGFDTTNSDEI
+721 WQGFDTRNSDEI
-733 LEPTW
+733 SEPTW

-792 TETLYGIRRLSVWP
+792 TETLYGIRRLSIWP

-824 VTFNQDHLET
+824 VTFNQDHLAT
-834 TIPITFDIT
+834 TIPITFEIT

>member
-7 KSGDCLWNIAKSQLG
+7 KRGDCLWNIAQSKLG
-22 DPYRWTEIADL
+22 NPYRWTEIADL
-33 NGISRSNPMIHPGDV
+33 NGISRSNPIIHPGDV
-48 LTLPGSSGG
+48 LTLPGSSSG
-57 STGTTG
+57 GTTIS

-75 YFGLQ
+75 YLGLQ
-80 AGTDRTVYVTWSWSK
+80 AGTDRTLYATWSWSRTS
-95 ANTKSY
+95 TKSY
-101 KVYWYYTTGNNIW
+101 KVSWYYSTGNNVW
-114 FNGTTNNNEVDKGHP
+114 FTGATNNNEVDSYHP
-129 EDSRQSTYSAPSNA
+129 SDSRQSTYTAPSNA
-143 YKVKVIVKPIS
+143 YKVKVIVRPIAK
-154 ETRTVNNKETSYWT
+154 TGKVNNKETLKWT
-168 AEDSTAKE
+168 ASDSTAKY

-186 GTPSVPTVK
+186 GTPSAPTVT

-206 DVDSYTTQMVFEVI
+206 DVDSNTTKIMFEVT
-220 KDNEETSWPNRKVFN
+220 KDNNKVFN
-235 TSGKLSVS
+235 TSGKLSVK

-255 GSVYKVRCRGYNKND
+255 GSEYKVRCKGYNKND
-270 SSKWGPYSSNV
+270 SSEWGPYSSNMA
-281 ETIPAVPTEFK
+281 TIPAVPTAFE

-303 LEWGAVATAASY
+303 LEWGAVATATSY

-327 GSNGTTTVTGITT
+327 GSDGTTTITGITT

-347 LESGDEY
+347 LEGGDEY

-365 ESGWSEIKSVIIG
+365 ESGWSEIKSVIVG
-378 EKPAAPTTWSSTT
+378 EKPSAPTTWSSTT

-416 ELELTINGAVTTET
+416 ELELTINGTVTTET

-443 SVYTIDTTSFTEGS
+443 SVYTIDTTSLTEGS

-471 YGEWSIVRTVD
+471 YGDWSIVRTVD

-532 EAYETIDNIGNVKMV
+532 EAYETTDNIGNVKMV

-553 YSKYFDFDSSTG
+553 YSRYFDFDSSTG

-601 ASKEFTVAWTDV
+601 ASKEFTVAWTDI
-613 EYSPNAEIGIDLDAV
+613 EYSPNAEIGVDLDAV
-628 AAQIRPYCE
+628 TAQIRPYCE

-658 GFTEIASGI
+658 GFTEIASGV

-706 YPVGKPAVIIQWSEA
+706 YPIGKPAVIIQWSEA
-721 WQGFDTTNSDEI
+721 WQGFDTRNSDEI
-733 LEPTW
+733 SEPTW

-824 VTFNQDHLET
+824 VTFNQDHLAT
-834 TIPITFDIT
+834 TIPITFEIT

>member
-7 KSGDCLWNIAKSQLG
+7 KSGDCLWNIAQSKLG
-22 DPYRWTEIADL
+22 NPYRWTEIADL
-33 NGISRSNPMIHPGDV
+33 NGISRSNPIIYPGDV
-48 LTLPGSSGG
+48 LTLPGSSSG
-57 STGTTG
+57 GTTG
-63 SNKNTSNKARIE
+63 SNRNTSNKARIE
-75 YFGLQ
+75 YLGLQ
-80 AGTDRTVYVTWSWSK
+80 AGTDRTLYVTWSWSRTS
-95 ANTKSY
+95 TKSY
-101 KVYWYYTTGNNIW
+101 KVSWYYSTGNNVW
-114 FNGTTNNNEVDKGHP
+114 FTGAINNNEVDRYHP
-129 EDSRQSTYSAPSNA
+129 SDSRQSTYTAPSNA
-143 YKVKVIVKPIS
+143 YKVKVIVRPIAN
-154 ETRTVNNKETSYWT
+154 TDKVNNKDTFKWIAS
-168 AEDSTAKE
+168 DSTAKY

-186 GTPSVPTVK
+186 GTPSAPTVT

-206 DVDSYTTQMVFEVI
+206 DIDSNTTKMMFEVT
-220 KDNEETSWPNRKVFN
+220 KNNNKVFN
-235 TSGKLSVS
+235 TSGKLSVK

-255 GSVYKVRCRGYNKND
+255 GSEYKVRCKGYNKND
-270 SSKWGPYSSNV
+270 SSEWGPYSSNMA
-281 ETIPAVPTEFK
+281 TIPAVPTEFE

-303 LEWGAVATAASY
+303 LEWGAVATATSY

-327 GSNGTTTVTGITT
+327 GSDGTTTVTGITT

-347 LESGDEY
+347 LEGGDEY

-365 ESGWSEIKSVIIG
+365 ESGWSEIKSVIVG
-378 EKPAAPTTWSSTT
+378 EKPSAPTTWSSTT

-416 ELELTINGAVTTET
+416 ELELTINGTVTTET
-430 IKNTEDEN
+430 IKNTENED

-443 SVYTIDTTSFTEGS
+443 SVYTIDTTPLTEGS

-471 YGEWSIVRTVD
+471 YGDWSIVRTVD

-487 TLEINLYNSEGSAF
+487 TLEINLYDSEGSAF

-532 EAYETIDNIGNVKMV
+532 EAYETTDNIGNVKMV

-553 YSKYFDFDSSTG
+553 YSRYFDFDSSTG

-601 ASKEFTVAWTDV
+601 ASKEFTVAWTDI
-613 EYSPNAEIGIDLDAV
+613 EYSPNAEIGVDLDAV
-628 AAQIRPYCE
+628 TAQIRPYCE

-658 GFTEIASGI
+658 GFTEIASGV

-706 YPVGKPAVIIQWSEA
+706 YPIGKPAVIIQWSEA
-721 WQGFDTTNSDEI
+721 WQGFDTRNSDEI
-733 LEPTW
+733 SEPTW

-792 TETLYGIRRLSVWP
+792 TETLYGIRRLSIWP

-824 VTFNQDHLET
+824 VTFNQDHLAT
-834 TIPITFDIT
+834 TIPITFEIT